1 MRISVRVP
9 SNVVVMC
16 ERRPPGVGK
25 RNLTLRPHATIRGA
39 GEGALDCRPW
49 RMALSAGG
57 ARLAVLD
64 AAGALSYYD
73 VAARRHQPAARQV
86 RRLLRHCYLFGA
98 FVRQKTSMLQSPHW
112 H

>member
-1 MRISVRVP
+1 
-9 SNVVVMC
+9 
-16 ERRPPGVGK
+16 
-25 RNLTLRPHATIRGA
+25 
-39 GEGALDCRPW
+39 
-49 RMALSAGG
+49 
-57 ARLAVLD
+57 VLD